1 MKSSAS
7 ALVRLLGAGM
17 LLTLLSACSSMRIN
31 DIPVTG
37 QSFLVEEYFQGATRA
52 HGIVFDRGG
61 APIRYFTVEIN
72 GDWDESSQTLT
83 LEEDFTFDDG
93 ELSQRIWRIT
103 RVAEG
108 QYTGEAAD
116 VEGQAIGQSRGN
128 ALNWH
133 YTLNIP
139 YKNKTLAVQ
148 LNDWMY
154 LQDDVL
160 LNRAVMK
167 KFGFRVGEIF
177 ISFNRPPREA
187 TSQ

>member
-1 MKSSAS
+1 MMKSTAVV
-7 ALVRLLGAGM
+7 LVRLLGVGV
-17 LLTLLSACSSMRIN
+17 LLALLNACSSMRIN
-31 DIPVTG
+31 EIAVTD
-37 QSFLVEEYFQGATRA
+37 QPFKVEEYFQGASRA

-61 APIRYFTVEIN
+61 APMRYFTVELN
-72 GDWDESSQTLT
+72 GVWDDSSQTLT
-83 LEEDFTFDDG
+83 LKEDFQFDDG
-93 ELSQRIWRIT
+93 EISQRTWRIT

-116 VEGQAIGQSRGN
+116 VEGQAVGSSRGN
-128 ALNWH
+128 ALNWL

-139 YKNKTLAVQ
+139 YKGSTLAVQ

-160 LNRAVMK
+160 LNRAVMR

-177 ISFNRPPREA
+177 ISFDR
-187 TSQ
+187 SS